1 MINIIINDNC
11 SKNSSRNINP
21 INQFSFTKSNN
32 RKALPTFDTSLSQ
45 TEQDNLSNLQRPC
58 HAQDTF
64 FFFADS
70 LKDTVTHKHP
80 TRPSFLSTSS
90 MQFYHTNLVNQKIVV
105 IIKKK

>member
-1 MINIIINDNC
+1 MIIIIINDNC

-64 FFFADS
+64 FFLPTLSKIQSPTNTQLALPSS
-70 LKDTVTHKHP
+70 LQVLCNFTTP
-80 TRPSFLSTSS
+80 ILS
-90 MQFYHTNLVNQKIVV
+90 
-105 IIKKK
+105 IKK